1 MEEHLSVASQMK
13 ELEKSLETARRLE
26 KLLGRGE
33 TEMKR
38 SIGVEALENL
48 TGEMAGYFAHVLNA
62 VARYARLLH
71 GGMDVKDPLRRHA
84 GMILAH
90 ADAGRS
96 LTRRLT
102 SVAERGKVS
111 LRPLNL
117 NQLVYEMSR
126 LLSAVMRKRVRLQM
140 LLAAEELRVMADPA
154 QIGRVFASLVRRI
167 DGAMQ
172 KGGTITVLTRLLPV
186 QARAAAPDSA
196 NGCAMLSIRSTEA
209 AGITNLR
216 ETGAR
221 PKARSVL
228 PGLSSVRRI
237 IGEHRGAIRIDRKD
251 EALEFNVYLPVLV

>member
-1 MEEHLSVASQMK
+1 
-13 ELEKSLETARRLE
+13 
-26 KLLGRGE
+26 
-33 TEMKR
+33 
-38 SIGVEALENL
+38 
-48 TGEMAGYFAHVLNA
+48 
-62 VARYARLLH
+62 
-71 GGMDVKDPLRRHA
+71 
-84 GMILAH
+84 
-90 ADAGRS
+90 
-96 LTRRLT
+96 
-102 SVAERGKVS
+102 
-111 LRPLNL
+111 
-117 NQLVYEMSR
+117 
-126 LLSAVMRKRVRLQM
+126 
-140 LLAAEELRVMADPA
+140 MADPA